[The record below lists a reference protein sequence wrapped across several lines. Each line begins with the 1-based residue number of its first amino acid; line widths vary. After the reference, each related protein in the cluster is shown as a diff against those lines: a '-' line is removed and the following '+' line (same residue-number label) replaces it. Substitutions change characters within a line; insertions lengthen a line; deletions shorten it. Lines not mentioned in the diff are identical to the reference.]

1 MNQMQLGPVAVS
13 KQNAC
18 SCVHLRIKTCDF
30 FLADDW
36 RIIIIIIIIMIIMM
50 ILIIIIIIIIIVIII
65 IYLSPS
71 PSLSL
76 SLSLSLV
83 SLRCLVLSLTLSLS
97 LSLSLSSITARHPQ
111 ASCRL
116 SALFL
121 SSFSR
126 LALLCFP
133 LLCIALL
140 CFALLCFTLLCYA
153 LVLRT
158 TEATEASSPSRRHS
172 DESYKR
178 DHRQNRSPLQHHKT
192 ERKLEGCPAVQH

>member
-1 MNQMQLGPVAVS
+1 MRDPHSGRQ
-13 KQNAC
+13 
-18 SCVHLRIKTCDF
+18 
-30 FLADDW
+30 
-36 RIIIIIIIIMIIMM
+36 
-50 ILIIIIIIIIIVIII
+50 
-65 IYLSPS
+65 
-71 PSLSL
+71 
-76 SLSLSLV
+76 V
-83 SLRCLVLSLTLSLS
+83 SLLRVGASFCELCAPSMTSFSAVKRIRQKAGDKTMRSLTLSLS
-97 LSLSLSSITARHPQ
+97 LLSSLPLPFSVSLSLSPITARHPQ

-178 DHRQNRSPLQHHKT
+178 NHRQNRSPLQHHKT